1 MFIHP
6 ISKCTAFFEYR
17 ELTTK
22 KLDTFIDRNINQ
34 LWEEG
39 TTKDIDLKPALYD
52 YHAKHMSDATFVSW
66 LALDKK
72 IISTSEIFF
81 VEKSPCFGY
90 ASGKS
95 DKFVK
100 EIMFYDNTR
109 INIL

>member
-1 MFIHP
+1 
-6 ISKCTAFFEYR
+6 
-17 ELTTK
+17 
-22 KLDTFIDRNINQ
+22 
-34 LWEEG
+34 
-39 TTKDIDLKPALYD
+39 
-52 YHAKHMSDATFVSW
+52 MSDATFVSW

-90 ASGKS
+90 ASGKG